1 MTSWEWNDLWERGMD
16 NPVERPLGL
25 QTRNVYSP
33 PPSTLLCSL
42 VFAILTLEFG
52 R

>member
-1 MTSWEWNDLWERGMD
+1 MTSWEWNDLWEAGMH
-16 NPVERPLGL
+16 NPVEHPLGL
-25 QTRNVYSP
+25 QMRNVCS

-42 VFAILTLEFG
+42 VFAIQTLEFG